1 MMISIRISEKP
12 DSNWNN
18 RLIKSGLGTIYQTK
32 QWAEIVSKKWQKPLF
47 LKFVDNKGAITGQL
61 LITSLSRFENKGNIG
76 KFLKKLPSKK
86 NIYKWTY
93 GPIIFDHKNINNIYK
108 SFSDFLLSENCKVS
122 GSEHPLLAGPV
133 SLLKKIQ
140 IKPWST
146 FLIDLTKSK
155 EELYKNIKKHNGRK
169 NIERSIKRGVII
181 EEITDKTL
189 VEYQE
194 LMDDQRKSQGKE
206 RIDFQAGYE
215 SWKLLKPLGYSG
227 FLAKKDQKPIG
238 GLLFSFLND
247 YIIEGGVARS
257 EYDTENNLYSQDHIK
272 WKIIE
277 WGVKNKSNTYD
288 LSGIKLKDRSLKEQG
303 IFQNK
308 KKWGGKLVQYYSFN
322 NII

>member
-1 MMISIRISEKP
+1 MISIDVDEEA

-32 QWAEIVSKKWQKPLF
+32 QWAEIVSKKGEKPLF

-61 LITSLSRFENKGNIG
+61 LITSLSRFEKKGNIG

-93 GPIIFDHKNINNIYK
+93 GPIIFNHKNFNNIYK

-140 IKPWST
+140 NKPWST

-181 EEITDKTL
+181 EEITDKIL

-194 LMDDQRKSQGKE
+194 LMDDQRKTQGKE
-206 RIDFQAGYE
+206 RLDFQASYE

-227 FLAKKDQKPIG
+227 FLAKKDHKPIG

-277 WGVKNKSNTYD
+277 WGVKNKMKFYD
-288 LSGIKLKDRSLKEQG
+288 LAGFNPNPKSEKEKGILRYKE
-303 IFQNK
+303 
-308 KKWGGKLVQYYSFN
+308 KWGGKKHEYY
-322 NII
+322 IITK